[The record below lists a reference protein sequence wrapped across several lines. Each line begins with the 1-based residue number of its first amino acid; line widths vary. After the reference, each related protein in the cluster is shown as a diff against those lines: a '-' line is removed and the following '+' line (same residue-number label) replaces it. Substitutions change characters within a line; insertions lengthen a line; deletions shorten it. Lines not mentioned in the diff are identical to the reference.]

1 MKFIMIYFN
10 QQKERGTKI
19 RIEKRE
25 MIFLSQKEAE
35 TWTGFQQILEEIER
49 NSNNQ
54 NVLYYVGE
62 IIGHMSDLWEEIADV
77 D

>member
-1 MKFIMIYFN
+1 M
-10 QQKERGTKI
+10 

-35 TWTGFQQILEEIER
+35 TWAEFQQILEAIER

-54 NVLYYVGE
+54 NVLYYTSE
-62 IIGHMSDLWEEIADV
+62 IIGHMSDLWEEIEDV

>member
-1 MKFIMIYFN
+1 MEFIMIYFN
-10 QQKERGTKI
+10 QQKERGTKM

-35 TWTGFQQILEEIER
+35 TWTEFQQILEGIER

-54 NVLYYVGE
+54 NVLYYTGE
-62 IIGHMSDLWEEIADV
+62 IIGHMADLWEEIDGV

>member
-1 MKFIMIYFN
+1 M
-10 QQKERGTKI
+10 

-25 MIFLSQKEAE
+25 MIFLSQKETD
-35 TWTGFQQILEEIER
+35 TWTEFQEILEGLER

-54 NVLYYVGE
+54 NVLYHVSE
-62 IIGHMSDLWEEIADV
+62 ILGHMLDLWEEIEDV

>member
-1 MKFIMIYFN
+1 MGFIMIYFN
-10 QQKERGTKI
+10 QQKERGTKM

-25 MIFLSQKEAE
+25 TIFLSQKEAN
-35 TWTGFQQILEEIER
+35 TWTEFQEILEAIER

-54 NVLYYVGE
+54 NVLYLTGE
-62 IIGHMSDLWEEIADV
+62 IISHMADLWEEIEDV

>member
-1 MKFIMIYFN
+1 M
-10 QQKERGTKI
+10 

-35 TWTGFQQILEEIER
+35 TWTEFQQILEEIER

-54 NVLYYVGE
+54 NVLYYTGE
-62 IIGHMSDLWEEIADV
+62 IIGHMADLWEEIDGV
-77 D
+77 N

>member
-1 MKFIMIYFN
+1 MIYFN
-10 QQKERGTKI
+10 QQKERGTKM

-35 TWTGFQQILEEIER
+35 TWTEFQQILEGIER

-54 NVLYYVGE
+54 NVLYYTGE
-62 IIGHMSDLWEEIADV
+62 IIGRMADLWEEIEDV

>member
-1 MKFIMIYFN
+1 MVYFN
-10 QQKERGTKI
+10 QQKERGTKM

-35 TWTGFQQILEEIER
+35 TWTEFQQILEEIER

-54 NVLYYVGE
+54 NVLYYTGE
-62 IIGHMSDLWEEIADV
+62 IIGHMADLWEEIDGV
-77 D
+77 N

>member
-1 MKFIMIYFN
+1 M
-10 QQKERGTKI
+10 

-25 MIFLSQKEAE
+25 EIFLSQKEGN
-35 TWTGFQQILEEIER
+35 TWTEFQEILEGLER

-54 NVLYYVGE
+54 NVLYHVSE
-62 IIGHMSDLWEEIADV
+62 ILGHMLDLWEEIEDV

>member
-1 MKFIMIYFN
+1 M
-10 QQKERGTKI
+10 

-25 MIFLSQKEAE
+25 VIFLSQKEAE
-35 TWTGFQQILEEIER
+35 TWTGFQQILEGIER

-54 NVLYYVGE
+54 NVLYHVGE
-62 IIGHMSDLWEEIADV
+62 IMSHMLDLWEEIEDV